1 MRIAVCDDDPQIL
14 LEVLSRL
21 ASYQVQRQTE
31 LFCQSFGN
39 AIDLLMSM
47 DRENFDLL
55 FLDVL
60 MPSLSGI
67 QAAREIRQKNENIKI
82 VFLTS
87 SPEYAVESYSV
98 QATNYLLKP
107 ATEERLFPI
116 LDQIADL
123 LRKPEEALVIRTQG
137 SVLRLP
143 YKKIEYIEVMSKILY
158 FHLTDGSAKKVR
170 GSLSEYEPAL
180 LPCFFCLVQRPKRIR
195 TRQCRTAA
203 PNHSISDQAAGS
215 FDFPSLAAGRSHIFK
230 QKLRISGPNLLVDGT
245 GNGNLA
251 AGRGQQFFLAY
262 LGHPSQIDQVRAVNF
277 AKARA
282 GAGQPD
288 HHPVKKILFTVWR
301 SSVFVLWIRLC
312 LHHLHRLAV

>member
-47 DRENFDLL
+47 DSENYDLL

-60 MPSLSGI
+60 MPGLSGI

-158 FHLTDGSAKKVR
+158 FHLTDGSTKEVR

-180 LPCFFCLVQRPKRIR
+180 LARPGFCKIHRSYLVNLRWVTEVCQKELLTASGRQVPIARSVYQQVR
-195 TRQCRTAA
+195 TTYTEFLFEDVR
-203 PNHSISDQAAGS
+203 AAGC
-215 FDFPSLAAGRSHIFK
+215 
-230 QKLRISGPNLLVDGT
+230 N
-245 GNGNLA
+245 
-251 AGRGQQFFLAY
+251 RG
-262 LGHPSQIDQVRAVNF
+262 
-277 AKARA
+277 
-282 GAGQPD
+282 
-288 HHPVKKILFTVWR
+288 KIE
-301 SSVFVLWIRLC
+301 
-312 LHHLHRLAV
+312 